1 MPQLDP
7 AVLARHRHRNRRDS
21 VLVLGGICGLMAL
34 AGWLVAGPEGI
45 LWSVLGTSLALL
57 LQPGRSTALL
67 RALWGAERLSPLQ
80 APGLYGMLA
89 DLAERAGLERVP
101 PLYYVRRPEVVAL
114 STGWGRN
121 AAVMVSDGLLRVM
134 PPRELAAVLAHE
146 ISHLRHGDLKIL
158 RLADAAGQL
167 TRLLSLFGLVLM
179 AFYLPAAVALGVDL
193 PLLGVLLLVAAP
205 VASDLMTL
213 KLSRTR
219 EFAADA
225 GAAELTGDP
234 RALMTALDRLGGGW
248 ERMASPTRFLSL
260 IRTHPT
266 TAERLARLA
275 ELAPAPKLRWLTLPE
290 VLINP
295 GLLGGRRW

>member
-1 MPQLDP
+1 MPPLSP
-7 AVLARHRHRNRRDS
+7 AALARHRRRNRRDS
-21 VLVLGGICGLMAL
+21 TVILAGIGGLMAL

-45 LWSVLGTSLALL
+45 LWSVLATSLALL

-80 APGLYGMLA
+80 APGLYRMLA
-89 DLAERAGLERVP
+89 ELAERAGLERVP
-101 PLYYVRRPEVVAL
+101 PLYYLRRPEVVAL
-114 STGWGRN
+114 STGWGRD

-146 ISHLRHGDLKIL
+146 VSHLRHGDLKIL

-167 TRLLSLFGLVLM
+167 TRLLSLFGLVLVV
-179 AFYLPAAVALGVDL
+179 FYLPSAVAMGLDL
-193 PLLGVLLLVAAP
+193 PLLGVLLLVVTP

-234 RALMTALDRLGGGW
+234 HALMTALDRLGGGW
-248 ERMASPTRFLSL
+248 ERMGSPRRFLSL

-275 ELAPAPKLRWLTLPE
+275 ELAPAPEPRRLIPPE
-290 VLINP
+290 VLLVR
-295 GLLGGRRW
+295 GLLTGRRW